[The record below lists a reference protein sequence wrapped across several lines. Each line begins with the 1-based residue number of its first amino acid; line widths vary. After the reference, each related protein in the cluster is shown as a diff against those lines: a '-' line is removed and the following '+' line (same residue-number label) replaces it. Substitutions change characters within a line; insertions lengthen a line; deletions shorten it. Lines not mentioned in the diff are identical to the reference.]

1 MFYGDSSPRPVP
13 AARNLITLDE
23 LVSLRLWPPAR
34 GNKRERMAIREGHHL
49 SHIRGRG
56 MEYDDVREYQPGD
69 DIRHLDWRLMARTG
83 EAHTK
88 LYREE
93 RERPVFVLTDLRSPM
108 HFATR
113 GHFKSVLAAYASA
126 MVMWT
131 TLANGDRVGGSI
143 LQPYTE
149 MLCKPSN
156 NRQKVMQMIAA
167 LDAAFNAQ
175 GAGGSESHD
184 SQSKSSQS
192 RGSGID
198 KSAGMRSKIPTLA
211 DQLIQVESLL
221 SSGTIVYIFSDFHDV
236 DEILK
241 QHLMRLAQ
249 RCELKLVL
257 ISDPLESQLP
267 EGHTYRFRG
276 HGREVAVDGNRKQQ
290 ETYKSAFK
298 ERLDLLEQLHNLR
311 GVEFAHWES
320 HHHPLFSIAN
330 RN

>member
-34 GNKRERMAIREGHHL
+34 SNKRERMAIREGHHL

-143 LQPYTE
+143 LQPHTE
-149 MLCKPSN
+149 VLCKPSN

-167 LDAAFNAQ
+167 LDAAFNAE
-175 GAGGSESHD
+175 GADGAQSYGYES
-184 SQSKSSQS
+184 K
-192 RGSGID
+192 GSGID
-198 KSAGMRSKIPTLA
+198 KSAGMIPKIPTLA

-236 DEILK
+236 DEILQ

-267 EGHTYRFRG
+267 EGHTYRFSGR
-276 HGREVAVDGNRKQQ
+276 GREVAVDGNHKQQ

-330 RN
+330 KN

>member
-69 DIRHLDWRLMARTG
+69 DIRHIDWRLMARTG

-93 RERPVFVLTDLRSPM
+93 RERPVFVLTDLRAPM

-143 LQPYTE
+143 LQPHAE
-149 MLCKPSN
+149 ALCKPSN

-167 LDAAFNAQ
+167 LDASF
-175 GAGGSESHD
+175 
-184 SQSKSSQS
+184 
-192 RGSGID
+192 SGIQPYVD
-198 KSAGMRSKIPTLA
+198 SLPIGPKLSLA

-221 SSGTIVYIFSDFHDV
+221 SSGTIVYILSDFYDV
-236 DEILK
+236 DEILQ

-267 EGHTYRFRG
+267 EGHTYRFSG
-276 HGREVAVDGNRKQQ
+276 YGREVAVDGNRKQQ

-311 GVEFAHWES
+311 GVEFAHWETN
-320 HHHPLFSIAN
+320 HHPLFSIAN
-330 RN
+330 NN

>member
-93 RERPVFVLTDLRSPM
+93 RERPVFVLTDLRAPM

-143 LQPYTE
+143 LQPHTE
-149 MLCKPSN
+149 TLCKPSN
-156 NRQKVMQMIAA
+156 NRQKVMQMIAE
-167 LDAAFNAQ
+167 LDASF
-175 GAGGSESHD
+175 GGIHLDDDTLPTEP
-184 SQSKSSQS
+184 
-192 RGSGID
+192 IL
-198 KSAGMRSKIPTLA
+198 TLA

-221 SSGTIVYIFSDFHDV
+221 SSGTIIYIFSDFHDV
-236 DEILK
+236 DEILQ

-267 EGHTYRFRG
+267 EGHTYRFSG
-276 HGREVAVDGNRKQQ
+276 QGREVAVDGNRKQQ

-320 HHHPLFSIAN
+320 NHHPLFSIAN
-330 RN
+330 NN